1 MVFYPVSDTTFVSCL
16 QTLNL
21 VQYGTLQWVI
31 FEWKEHVKVILWR
44 FISVACVVLVPGHYR
59 VSVDSIGT
67 CPSSLESFGTWPE
80 CSCLKRTGG
89 ALFDSADGPKSLSL
103 TLSLSLSLSLFLAL
117 CWFLSLLSVTPLSHL
132 SCSIDW
138 WLGCV
143 FCRWLRAVAED
154 AAGSSPPLTLPPAK
168 MNGKTTADVW
178 DGV

>member
-21 VQYGTLQWVI
+21 VQYGTLQWVV

-67 CPSSLESFGTWPE
+67 CPSSVESFGTWPE

-103 TLSLSLSLSLFLAL
+103 TLSLSPSICFWLSAAFSSYSQWHHCPILAAVL
-117 CWFLSLLSVTPLSHL
+117 TD
-132 SCSIDW
+132 DW
-138 WLGCV
+138 AVCFADGC
-143 FCRWLRAVAED
+143 EQ
-154 AAGSSPPLTLPPAK
+154 
-168 MNGKTTADVW
+168 
-178 DGV
+178 